1 MKIYGEPMF
10 FLNYTAISKLLARH
24 DVKVR
29 FILVG
34 SWAVIFSYLVFVG
47 LYTFFLYVY
56 APRYVA
62 YMMAAIL
69 ANIIAILNSFILHKY
84 VTFKSKVKGKG
95 ILIEFIKFCT
105 TYSVTFCLSVILL
118 PIFVEICHI
127 PPKLSGALI
136 IPVCAVINY
145 LGNLRFA
152 FRQHRVEHKDMVVK
166 LKHNGKS

>member
-1 MKIYGEPMF
+1 
-10 FLNYTAISKLLARH
+10 
-24 DVKVR
+24 VKVR
-29 FILVG
+29 FVLVG

-47 LYTFFLYVY
+47 LHTFFLYVY

-95 ILIEFIKFCT
+95 ILSEFIKFCT
-105 TYSVTFCLSVILL
+105 AYSVTFCLSLILF
-118 PIFVEICHI
+118 PIFVEVFHI
-127 PPKLSGALI
+127 PPKLFGALI

-145 LGNLRFA
+145 LGNSRFA
-152 FRQHRVEHKDMVVK
+152 FKIK
-166 LKHNGKS
+166 G